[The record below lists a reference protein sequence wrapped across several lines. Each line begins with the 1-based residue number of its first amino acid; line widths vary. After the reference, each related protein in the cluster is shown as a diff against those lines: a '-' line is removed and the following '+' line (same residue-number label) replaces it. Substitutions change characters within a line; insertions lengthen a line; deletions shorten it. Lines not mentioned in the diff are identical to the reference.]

1 MATLKL
7 NSYELFSQSSNNR
20 PVYGSGVP
28 AGTIVQVQHTQFTGT
43 ANTGSISA
51 GTRTVLFDSAS
62 STEIL
67 NVTIKPQFQT
77 STIWLQCMWCGEHDG
92 DSPQD
97 SMFGFK
103 RGTTDLSSPLIGSD
117 TSRTRGIAPPTRASS
132 GSDAG
137 STMEACYFQYFDS
150 PNTTNQILYKTTI
163 INGGNITI
171 YTNRTKSF
179 GNNDGNEQGISS
191 IVAMEIAA

>member
-1 MATLKL
+1 
-7 NSYELFSQSSNNR
+7 
-20 PVYGSGVP
+20 
-28 AGTIVQVQHTQFTGT
+28 
-43 ANTGSISA
+43 
-51 GTRTVLFDSAS
+51 
-62 STEIL
+62 
-67 NVTIKPQFQT
+67 
-77 STIWLQCMWCGEHDG
+77 MWCGEHDG

-103 RGTTDLSSPLIGSD
+103 RGTTDLISPLIGSD